1 MTQPL
6 KAAALVLL
14 AAMIA
19 MPSPVLAQSKPQSK
33 TLDFKPLNDRRAAP
47 SKNEKTRRTACSE
60 YGAGFYRMEGSDT
73 CVRIGG
79 GIDVTVSSGRG
90 LTNAPVR

>member
-1 MTQPL
+1 MIRL
-6 KAAALVLL
+6 AVLAIL
-14 AAMIA
+14 ASLTA
-19 MPSPVLAQSKPQSK
+19 MPSGAHAQSKQ
-33 TLDFKPLNDRRAAP
+33 LYFKPLNDRKASP
-47 SKNEKTRRTACSE
+47 SKSEKSRRTACSE

-90 LTNAPVR
+90 FTDAPTR

>member
-1 MTQPL
+1 MIQTL

-14 AAMIA
+14 VGLIGM
-19 MPSPVLAQSKPQSK
+19 SSSVLAQTKSPNK
-33 TLDFKPLNDRRAAP
+33 TLDFKPLNDRKAAP
-47 SKNEKTRRTACSE
+47 SKAEKSRKTACSE

-90 LTNAPVR
+90 FTDAPVR